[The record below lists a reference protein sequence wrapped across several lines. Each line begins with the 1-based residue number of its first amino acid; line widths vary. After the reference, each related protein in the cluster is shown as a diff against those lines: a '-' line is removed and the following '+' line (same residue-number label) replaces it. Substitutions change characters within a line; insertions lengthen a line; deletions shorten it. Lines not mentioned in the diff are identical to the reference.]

1 MGAVQGQL
9 DGKVVAWAEGV
20 AGAAITHVRPIPGGA
35 SRQSYILTFAKPS
48 AIGGT
53 AFLRSDHGGG
63 PMSDTIFTL
72 QREARLLEGLAG
84 TAVRVAHI
92 HAASAELDAILMECV
107 AGSSDY
113 GSLTDPAARRQIERE
128 LIDQLATLHG
138 LDVDVGAAFGG
149 HVAGTIGDVLRDDL
163 ATWRGMLEQQVPDPD
178 PLILFALDWLE
189 RHAPGGDRRPVI
201 IHGDIGPGNFMFD
214 QSGITALIDW
224 EIAHPGHP
232 LEDVACIIA
241 RTLGVPFGTPESLIA
256 DYAAASGMAVDR
268 SELRYCLILVLARFS
283 IGIAIA
289 MARGGTTLDV
299 PILVKFRQVN
309 LHALV
314 SLLMEAEG
322 LSHKGEPEEIAQDD
336 ELAML
341 YDFAIGVLGSGAE
354 GTDDAFT
361 AHRMRGAADLL
372 RYLRDRALVPPTGF
386 ATDLPADFAAWIAAA
401 DDNARRDMLARLFGI
416 SEQKHRLMR
425 DALGPMFDRRLEI

>member
-1 MGAVQGQL
+1 
-9 DGKVVAWAEGV
+9 V
-20 AGAAITHVRPIPGGA
+20 AGAAVTHIQSIPGGA
-35 SRQSYILTFAKPS
+35 SRQSYILTFAEPS

-84 TAVRVAHI
+84 TAVRVARI
-92 HAASAELDAILMECV
+92 HAASAELDAILMEYV
-107 AGSSDY
+107 PGSSDY
-113 GSLTDPAARRQIERE
+113 GGLTDPATRRQIERE

-149 HVAGTIGDVLRDDL
+149 HAAATISEVLRNDL
-163 ATWRGMLEQQVPDPD
+163 ATWRGMLEQRVPSPD
-178 PLILFALDWLE
+178 PLILFALDWLD
-189 RHAPGGDRRPVI
+189 RHALAGDRKPVI
-201 IHGDIGPGNFMFD
+201 VHGDIGPGNFMFD
-214 QSGITALIDW
+214 RSGITALIDW

-241 RTLGVPFGTPESLIA
+241 RTLGVPFGTPETLIA
-256 DYAAASGMAVDR
+256 DYATASGMAVDR
-268 SELRYCLILVLARFS
+268 SELRYCLILVLVRFS

-289 MARGGTTLDV
+289 MARGGPTLDV

-309 LHALV
+309 LRALV

-322 LSHKGEPEEIAQDD
+322 LSQASDPDEVAQGS

-354 GTDDAFT
+354 GTDDAFI

-372 RYLRDRALVPPTGF
+372 RYLRDCALVPPTGL
-386 ATDLPADFAAWIAAA
+386 ATDMPANFAAWIAAA
-401 DDNARRDMLARLFGI
+401 DDEARRDMLARLFDI

-425 DALGPMFDRRLEI
+425 EALGPMFDRRLEI